1 MTEPRTNL
9 KRWTLLVGVTGVALE
24 AMGTLALRWR
34 PGRRACGSRL
44 TSQAI
49 GASAAP
55 RRGHLTCRE
64 RPRQCGTARA
74 SSDTIIAA
82 RSG

>member
-44 TSQAI
+44 TI
-49 GASAAP
+49 GRNVWTAFTRLSWGTSAA
-55 RRGHLTCRE
+55 
-64 RPRQCGTARA
+64 CG
-74 SSDTIIAA
+74 
-82 RSG
+82 G